1 MTRKS
6 LAIPVLV
13 LAVAISSAAIGAAAM
28 FGPTRQDLLAAM
40 KDEAFSH
47 LRYKMFAGQ
56 ARKNG
61 NVPLAELFEKVAD
74 AEFNK
79 HFKEQAE
86 LAGLVRG
93 DKENL
98 AAAISDEYLETMKM
112 YADMSKRAEAAG
124 DDAVARHFAA
134 AAEDEGEHHKAF
146 KAMLAKKSGDAS
158 N

>member
-1 MTRKS
+1 MRGR
-6 LAIPVLV
+6 LVIPVLI
-13 LAVAISSAAIGAAAM
+13 LAVALSTAAIGAATISSS
-28 FGPTRQDLLAAM
+28 TRQDLLAAM
-40 KDEAFSH
+40 KDEAFSY
-47 LRYKMFAGQ
+47 LRYKMFAGK
-56 ARKNG
+56 ARENG
-61 NVPLAELFEKVAD
+61 NAALAEMFDKIAD

-86 LAGLVRG
+86 LLGLIKS

-98 AAAISDEYLETMKM
+98 TAAISDEYLEAMKTYM
-112 YADMSKRAEAAG
+112 DMSKRAEAAG
-124 DDAVARHFAA
+124 EAAAARHFST